1 MALGAA
7 RRVVWARLDWDEY
20 TPERV
25 EFVIA
30 TMIPAILAMFGL
42 PSIEGDQDR

>member
-25 EFVIA
+25 DFVIA
-30 TMIPAILAMFGL
+30 TMVPAVLAMFDL
-42 PSIEGDQDR
+42 PAVEGSAE